1 MDKAALELCLG
12 DLSTLRQRKDLSHSS
27 SLNLCTKSNTPQ
39 SLDPCEDK
47 INNNESSEKEAL
59 ISNQAHRMLSK
70 R

>member
-12 DLSTLRQRKDLSHSS
+12 ELSTTMRQRKDLSHSS
-27 SLNLCTKSNTPQ
+27 SLNPCTESNTPQ

-59 ISNQAHRMLSK
+59 ISNQAHRM
-70 R
+70 

>member
-12 DLSTLRQRKDLSHSS
+12 ELSTTVRQRKDLSHSS
-27 SLNLCTKSNTPQ
+27 SLNACTESNTPQ

-59 ISNQAHRMLSK
+59 ISNQAHRM
-70 R
+70 